1 MADQRGRRCCR
12 NIVQENDIL
21 NSLIPDQRRQSFR
34 IITVIHDINRFIMVN
49 EEWNKGVAKGF
60 FNDNTGAS
68 VTQLSLIG
76 WSPPM
81 KQLYFEPASQS
92 DTSWII
98 S

>member
-68 VTQLSLIG
+68 VTQL
-76 WSPPM
+76 
-81 KQLYFEPASQS
+81 
-92 DTSWII
+92 WIFDFTDRLVAAR
-98 S
+98 